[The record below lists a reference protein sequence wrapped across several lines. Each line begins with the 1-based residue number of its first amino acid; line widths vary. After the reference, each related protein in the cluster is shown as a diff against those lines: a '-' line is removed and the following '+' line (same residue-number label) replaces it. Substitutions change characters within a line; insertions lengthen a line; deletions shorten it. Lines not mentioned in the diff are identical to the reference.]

1 MWLPTPVYERL
12 PQFFLLLGL
21 LFVANGL
28 YLGFDYGMAFV
39 YIGFGIWCSAYG
51 VGIFIVRKVRRSQ
64 PATAD
69 AANDSEIEE
78 SVTPL
83 AGHNG

>member
-21 LFVANGL
+21 LFVSNGL
-28 YLGFDYGMAFV
+28 YVGFEFAIAFV
-39 YIGFGIWCSAYG
+39 YIGFGIWCSTYG
-51 VGIFIVRKVRRSQ
+51 VGIFIVRMVRRSQ

-78 SVTPL
+78 SVAAANP
-83 AGHNG
+83 AS

>member
-28 YLGFDYGMAFV
+28 YLGFDFGVAFV
-39 YIGFGIWCSAYG
+39 YIGFGMWCSAYG
-51 VGIFIVRKVRRSQ
+51 VGIFIVRMVRRSQ
-64 PATAD
+64 PATAN

-78 SVTPL
+78 SVTAAASPV
-83 AGHNG
+83 G